1 MILNFL
7 CPLAIIQEQSGIGEK
22 GNWEST
28 YFKKFNL
35 NLILTCKR
43 FNVWEVLIGKA
54 MEGNR
59 LNLVVSIKLEISHSS
74 ENDGIDQI
82 L

>member
-1 MILNFL
+1 MGSFNW
-7 CPLAIIQEQSGIGEK
+7 K
-22 GNWEST
+22 G
-28 YFKKFNL
+28 K
-35 NLILTCKR
+35 
-43 FNVWEVLIGKA
+43 
-54 MEGNR
+54 EGNR

>member
-1 MILNFL
+1 
-7 CPLAIIQEQSGIGEK
+7 
-22 GNWEST
+22 
-28 YFKKFNL
+28 
-35 NLILTCKR
+35 
-43 FNVWEVLIGKA
+43 

-59 LNLVVSIKLEISHSS
+59 LNLVVSIKLQISHSS

>member
-1 MILNFL
+1 
-7 CPLAIIQEQSGIGEK
+7 
-22 GNWEST
+22 
-28 YFKKFNL
+28 
-35 NLILTCKR
+35 
-43 FNVWEVLIGKA
+43 